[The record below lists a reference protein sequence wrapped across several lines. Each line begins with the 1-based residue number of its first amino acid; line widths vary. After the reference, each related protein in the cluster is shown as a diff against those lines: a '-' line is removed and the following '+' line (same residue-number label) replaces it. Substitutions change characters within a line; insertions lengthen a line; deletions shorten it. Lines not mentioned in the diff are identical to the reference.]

1 MSDSPTPLDP
11 GFNQLV
17 GKYRLS
23 FRMCKYANLLFYP
36 CKAIKLTGIKQLC
49 FKISFF
55 LKGKLVT
62 FKKHIF
68 RILKPLFLV
77 MFKKYGARELTEL
90 DGIKKSR
97 NESLFDSLEKNCKC
111 ET

>member
-11 GFNQLV
+11 AFNQLV
-17 GKYRLS
+17 GKHRLS
-23 FRMCKYANLLFYP
+23 CRMFTYANLLFYS
-36 CKAIKLTGIKQLC
+36 CKAIKLIGIKQLC
-49 FKISFF
+49 CKVSFF
-55 LKGKLVT
+55 LKGKPVA

-68 RILKPLFLV
+68 RVLKPLFLV
-77 MFKKYGARELTEL
+77 MFEGCGARELTEL